1 MPGNTP
7 AIVRRQ
13 SAKVELE
20 LGRLSSP
27 SDDTLQGEWIPAEGD
42 WPVGPQEDVEVDK
55 SCIWIDGCF
64 DFSHHGHAGAML
76 QARQLGTKL
85 LVGVHS
91 DEAILENKGPTVMRL
106 DERVMAV
113 EACRW
118 ATRAIPQAPYVTSL
132 PWITH
137 YGCWY
142 VVHGDD
148 ITSDSN
154 GQDCYRYVKAAGR
167 FRVVKRTP
175 GISTTDLVGRMLL
188 CTKTHFIHSLEK
200 MLSGEE
206 GPGGEVERKETG
218 EAMLQRIKDYATDST
233 GLSPGC
239 DVWYWHA
246 SRPAK
251 LRRTTTTQSSVG
263 DRRPSVHDRRES
275 SGHNHS
281 HNHHA
286 VKEEKGK
293 FHKLVDGK
301 GVRPGQVVAYVDG
314 GWDLF
319 SSGHIEFLR
328 IVTQTEE
335 DAAKQR
341 GWYTEEAKKERI
353 EKTGEDYSPVFLVAG
368 IHDDEVINHWKGINF
383 PIMNIFE
390 RGLCVLQC
398 KYINAVVFGSPFSL
412 SKAFLLTLPYGT
424 PSAVYHGT
432 TSFMPLTYDP
442 YAPAKSLD
450 IYREVAN
457 HNWQDVNAGEIV
469 NRIMKGRAAYEERQ
483 RLKGEKGVSEEA
495 EKRRQELQREQSWK
509 EVEGQFGL

>member
-1 MPGNTP
+1 M
-7 AIVRRQ
+7 IRRQ
-13 SAKVELE
+13 SAK
-20 LGRLSSP
+20 
-27 SDDTLQGEWIPAEGD
+27 GEWIPPKGL
-42 WPVGPQEDVEVDK
+42 WPVDPQDDVDVSDDR
-55 SCIWIDGCF
+55 IWIDGCF

-76 QARQLGTKL
+76 QARQLGTEL

-118 ATRAIPQAPYVTSL
+118 ATRAIPKAPYVTSL

-137 YGCWY
+137 YGCNF

-154 GQDCYRYVKAAGR
+154 GMDCYRFVKAAGR
-167 FRVVKRTP
+167 FKVVKRTP

-188 CTKTHFIHSLEK
+188 CTKTHFIQSLRGR
-200 MLSGEE
+200 LAGEE
-206 GPGGEVERKETG
+206 GPGDASERKRTG
-218 EAMLQRIKDYATDST
+218 EEMEQRIKDYATDAS
-233 GLSPGC
+233 GLAPGC

-246 SRPAK
+246 SRPVK
-251 LRRTTTTQSSVG
+251 ERRTTQSSSTG
-263 DRRPSVHDRRES
+263 ERRPSN
-275 SGHNHS
+275 SGRHHS
-281 HNHHA
+281 HHHA

-293 FHKLVDGK
+293 FAQMVSGK
-301 GVRPGQVVAYVDG
+301 GVKPGQAIIYVDG

-328 IVTQTEE
+328 KVTQTEE
-335 DAAKQR
+335 DAAKER
-341 GWYTEEAKKERI
+341 GWYTEEAKADRI
-353 EKTGEDYSPVFLVAG
+353 EKAGEDYGPVFLVAG
-368 IHDDEVINHWKGINF
+368 IHDDEVINHWKGINY

-398 KYINAVVFGSPFSL
+398 KYIHAVVFGSPFSI

-424 PSAVYHGT
+424 PAAVYHGI

-442 YAPAKSLD
+442 YAPSKALNL
-450 IYREVAN
+450 YREIDN
-457 HNWQDVNAGEIV
+457 HDFQNVNAGEIV
-469 NRIMKGRAAYEERQ
+469 ERIMKGRAMYEARQ
-483 RLKGEKGVSEEA
+483 RMKGEKGMTEEA
-495 EKRRQELQREQSWK
+495 EKRRQDLEMEAERDRRRR